1 MLKSDNVTI
10 DYVTLDFYCKHV
22 LPAEWIA
29 GWAGYAGGSNSLNAG
44 AVALRTYAIG
54 YINSPRG
61 STYDICA
68 TTSCQVYGATTSSY
82 SDTAVN
88 FTANYVEI
96 NSSGAIPSGLTEYSA
111 ENNQLGAACGDG
123 FTAPTGGCLYDPV
136 CAGEATYGHGRGMCQ
151 WGTARWATG
160 NRMAGRLSS
169 DTRSN
174 GFPRRD
180 WVWICRHYYP
190 NLTLVKGAPLMV
202 GDDLKALSTVNV
214 RACTGG
220 SITNGTGCG
229 AVATKSA
236 GATGTIIGGP
246 TVVTNDGAGYTWY
259 QVQWSD
265 GAVGWSVENYLERV
279 FPLPTAPASLS
290 AAPAGTNQINLT
302 WTDTA
307 STESGFRIERSVAA
321 AGPWLQINTVA
332 AGSTT
337 YADKNLPMGSTWF
350 YRVRAYNAGGNSGY
364 STAAAATTANVP
376 PVLGVIGNKTIFE
389 GSTLL
394 VTNTAI
400 APESV
405 QLVTDFEPFMTETA
419 NGAVLFREPRNSA
432 STSAFLDAAPNLAA
446 ITDVFSTAGNSS
458 TRALRISCNFTNGNN
473 PWLRLTTASAATFPN
488 PIIDVA
494 KQLRFSVYADKA
506 IQVAVGCRE
515 TTTAAGTALGSDGG
529 ATGAIEWAGVTNLA
543 GTAPM
548 PTRTVNAGNW
558 TTLTFNLPNEPILS
572 CSGGNGVLATAS
584 GLAVLEHLAIVPAAG
599 TGVYNVYLD
608 NFAMVAP

>member
-1 MLKSDNVTI
+1 
-10 DYVTLDFYCKHV
+10 
-22 LPAEWIA
+22 
-29 GWAGYAGGSNSLNAG
+29 
-44 AVALRTYAIG
+44 
-54 YINSPRG
+54 
-61 STYDICA
+61 
-68 TTSCQVYGATTSSY
+68 
-82 SDTAVN
+82 
-88 FTANYVEI
+88 
-96 NSSGAIPSGLTEYSA
+96 
-111 ENNQLGAACGDG
+111 
-123 FTAPTGGCLYDPV
+123 
-136 CAGEATYGHGRGMCQ
+136 
-151 WGTARWATG
+151 
-160 NRMAGRLSS
+160 
-169 DTRSN
+169 
-174 GFPRRD
+174 
-180 WVWICRHYYP
+180 
-190 NLTLVKGAPLMV
+190 
-202 GDDLKALSTVNV
+202 
-214 RACTGG
+214 
-220 SITNGTGCG
+220 
-229 AVATKSA
+229 
-236 GATGTIIGGP
+236 
-246 TVVTNDGAGYTWY
+246 
-259 QVQWSD
+259 
-265 GAVGWSVENYLERV
+265 
-279 FPLPTAPASLS
+279 
-290 AAPAGTNQINLT
+290 
-302 WTDTA
+302 
-307 STESGFRIERSVAA
+307 
-321 AGPWLQINTVA
+321 

-608 NFAMVAP
+608 NFAMVAPRPLTYSLGPGAPAGATLHPSTGLFAWTPTEAQGPSTNTLSILVTDDSVPPLSATNTFTVVVLPKPTLQAVSRPDGGFTLTWDALPGATYRVQYKTDLADADWMDLGTAVIASASTASLNDTPSSSQRFYRILVNQ